1 MRKLLLL
8 LLFPLAVWAADNEQ
22 GSLNEDD
29 LDFDLEEL
37 GVADNAEERLL
48 RGNFYFAYLTGEY
61 YRTLYYL
68 DRWQALVGA
77 DEAPETEAAV
87 MRAAVFLSLGLED
100 QAEAAFYQVFE
111 QGGNASGD
119 AWYFLAQRL
128 FSAGYYDR
136 AELAARNALK
146 AVPGV
151 SVQYQQELL
160 YLLVSSISEQ
170 DRVGEAR
177 DALKGMLDKS
187 IWTGYARYNLILAM
201 IRENFRSRD
210 LEAVIDESIYYLPD
224 DEEGRA
230 LRDRTLL
237 IAGIAAMEREKHKM
251 ANRYF
256 RDITLETVFTPPAL
270 LHYGWNLLAEWRYE
284 DAIQPWRILQQMYDE
299 YNPSVIESYLAVP
312 HTLELVDAVNQS
324 VLAYERIEERLAV
337 MVDELKSVNEKDS
350 LGDWLGEW
358 RQTNSNEDW
367 GWQRQRLSDLPESQ
381 ISRFAQGLLDDE
393 EFVRE
398 LAVLHDLDRM
408 RQDLN
413 KAFRDLGLWAEIL
426 EERQRHL
433 AELGGEALLDALE
446 ERQMDVLRR
455 ILAVQDR
462 LLDEDETIFSYASV
476 ADKARVERLRNVVPA
491 VTQLQK
497 VGTPTRDLGVY
508 KERWRRMRGLQLWEI
523 YEHQPQRKWDTERDH
538 MILRSETDRL
548 FRQLENTRTSLSWAD
563 SSWRGFPQQVGA
575 MQRRIANA
583 DAGLAKLQVRQEEY
597 LNQFAHEYLNEMD
610 ERLTLYLAQ
619 SRLALARL
627 YDDSLQRETADFD
640 TTAPESAD
648 KKAPAEEN
656 AAATSDEN
664 ADESSQKSMENTS
677 VEAAVENGS
686 EISSENSSEVKD
698 GEEQAAEDASQQLEA
713 VEQNSADQRDGADQQ
728 EVAE

>member
-8 LLFPLAVWAADNEQ
+8 LLLPACVWAADPQ
-22 GSLNEDD
+22 QSPLSEDD
-29 LDFDLEEL
+29 LDFDLEAL

-48 RGNFYFAYLTGEY
+48 RGNFYFSYLTGEY

-68 DRWQALVGA
+68 ERWQELVGA

-100 QAEAAFYQVFE
+100 QAEAVFYKVFE

-146 AVPGV
+146 AAPGV
-151 SVQYQQELL
+151 SASYLQELL

-170 DRVGEAR
+170 DRVDEAR
-177 DALKGMLDKS
+177 DALKGMLDKN

-201 IRENFRSRD
+201 IRENYRSRD
-210 LEAVIDESIYYLPD
+210 LEAVVNESAYYLPD

-237 IAGIAAMEREKHKM
+237 IAGVAAMEREKHKM

-256 RDITLETVFTPPAL
+256 RDISLESVFTPPAL

-299 YNPSVIESYLAVP
+299 YNPSVVESYLAVP

-324 VLAYERIEERLAV
+324 VLAYERIEERLSV
-337 MVDELKSVNEKDS
+337 MVDELKAVNQKDS
-350 LGDWLGEW
+350 LGDWLDEW
-358 RQTNSNEDW
+358 RNANRSQDW

-393 EFVRE
+393 DFVRE

-408 RQDLN
+408 RDDLN

-433 AELGGEALLDALE
+433 AELGGEALLDKLE
-446 ERQMDVLRR
+446 ERQMDVLRK

-462 LLDEDETIFSYASV
+462 LLDEDETVFSYASV
-476 ADKARVERLRNVVPA
+476 ADKARIDRLRNVVPS

-497 VGTPTRDLGVY
+497 VGTPTRDLSIY
-508 KERWRRMRGLQLWEI
+508 KERWRRVRGLQLWEI
-523 YEHQPQRKWDTERDH
+523 YKHQPQRKWDTERDH

-583 DAGLAKLQVRQEEY
+583 DAGIARLQDNQEEL
-597 LNQFAHEYLNEMD
+597 LNQLARDYLTGMD

-627 YDDSLQRETADFD
+627 YDDSLQRETSEFD
-640 TTAPESAD
+640 PEQQKTAEGTPKGTGNVDEETGTEAEVQYQDGTT
-648 KKAPAEEN
+648 
-656 AAATSDEN
+656 
-664 ADESSQKSMENTS
+664 
-677 VEAAVENGS
+677 VETG
-686 EISSENSSEVKD
+686 
-698 GEEQAAEDASQQLEA
+698 EQAE
-713 VEQNSADQRDGADQQ
+713 
-728 EVAE
+728 

>member
-177 DALKGMLDKS
+177 DALKGMLDKC

-350 LGDWLGEW
+350 LGDWLGKW

-583 DAGLAKLQVRQEEY
+583 DAGLAKLQVQQEEY

-656 AAATSDEN
+656 AAATSAEN